1 MHDFWPV
8 EEFVVQEKGHTVC
21 VEGVREEGCVFA
33 WNMSVARS
41 TIPTEAKRRNRP
53 DMTLTLH
60 K

>member
-1 MHDFWPV
+1 M
-8 EEFVVQEKGHTVC
+8 VQEKGHTVC